1 MTPGPHQR
9 KNIPFSKISRSG
21 LTISLED
28 IFVTWRW
35 RQETCTLLHISIY
48 FWNIKVESLIS
59 EREEKELLSLCLAK
73 VTSAQANMWSRTRTL
88 AADAKERCLKTFDS
102 LPVLSFFLGF
112 SGGTLA
118 VFLGGYAMQE
128 QLSRQCKEWRETM
141 LSTRWRLEALG
152 GVPYLL
158 RDEVTR
164 TLIQFSFHCCC

>member
-1 MTPGPHQR
+1 
-9 KNIPFSKISRSG
+9 
-21 LTISLED
+21 
-28 IFVTWRW
+28 
-35 RQETCTLLHISIY
+35 
-48 FWNIKVESLIS
+48 
-59 EREEKELLSLCLAK
+59 
-73 VTSAQANMWSRTRTL
+73 MWSRTRTL

-158 RDEVTR
+158 RDEEFISYWSQRHVLQDIRQSDNITKTLQHEWNQGIVTFAAILNKLLVKR
-164 TLIQFSFHCCC
+164 YS